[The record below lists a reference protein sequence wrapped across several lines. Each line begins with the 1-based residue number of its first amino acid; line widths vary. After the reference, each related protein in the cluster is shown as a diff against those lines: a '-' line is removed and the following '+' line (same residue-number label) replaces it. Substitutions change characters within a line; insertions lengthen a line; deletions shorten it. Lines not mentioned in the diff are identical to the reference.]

1 MKKKAVKISD
11 RIADEV
17 IYKGKRLHLYFILD
31 DGNIYSLRHL
41 SNRGFCSDIDEG
53 GVILKTRIP
62 GKAEYPLVNLMVNG
76 ESKTIAIHRL
86 VCENFHPL
94 PEKYPGISARDW
106 KKTPVSVKKELMKNM
121 QVNHKDGNKK
131 NYHPDNLEWTTG
143 EENRNHYHKVL
154 RLKCGA

>member
-11 RIADEV
+11 RIVDEV
-17 IYKGKRLHLYFILD
+17 FYRGERVDFYFLLD
-31 DGNIYSLRHL
+31 DGNIYSLKKFEKRFEDHHSL
-41 SNRGFCSDIDEG
+41 EG
-53 GVILKTRIP
+53 GSIMKPKISGTS
-62 GKAEYPLVNLMVNG
+62 EYPQVNLRIKG
-76 ESKTIAIHRL
+76 KSHTIAVHRL

-106 KKTPVSVKKELMKNM
+106 KKTPVSVKKEMMKNM

-154 RLKCGA
+154 RLKRSA